1 MKNTDLNN
9 VLRRILGS
17 IARFRFNQREILS
30 EIVNRTSFI
39 LAIASTGSGKSLLY
53 QIPSLIDLLEV
64 TIVILSLISLLFDQL
79 NRARRL
85 NISAT
90 IFDSRNPPDSTRLV
104 FTTPETS
111 LNLEFQSFLQRL
123 RTFYQLDRIV
133 IDEYHVIL
141 NKKQHFRK
149 RLSQLD

>member
-1 MKNTDLNN
+1 MKNTNLNN

-53 QIPSLIDLLEV
+53 QISSLIDSLGV

-79 NRARRL
+79 QRAKRL
-85 NISAT
+85 EISAT
-90 IFDSRNPPDSTRLV
+90 IFDSRNSLDSIRLV
-104 FTTPETS
+104 FTTSKTS
-111 LNLEFQSFLQRL
+111 LNLKFQSFLQRL
-123 RTFYQLDRIV
+123 KTFY
-133 IDEYHVIL
+133 
-141 NKKQHFRK
+141 
-149 RLSQLD
+149 